1 MPTQPYL
8 MPLPEAEHSPAGRSP
23 ADRRPVESQPNEGLP
38 PFVKTW
44 RQMYGIITGVLLL
57 LIALFYAFMIH
68 FQ

>member
-8 MPLPEAEHSPAGRSP
+8 MPLPEE
-23 ADRRPVESQPNEGLP
+23 ESLPNEGLP

-44 RQMYGIITGVLLL
+44 RQMYVIIVGVLLL
-57 LIALFYAFMIH
+57 LIVLFYAFMIH